1 MTSRTLTL
9 QMDFHKSLAT
19 PKVSSQDWYYSKK
32 PRTNLLGIYCANDDT
47 INCFIYDETT
57 GGVGPNEA
65 ISLLDYLLTDLE
77 NRIGGHDQL
86 IIWCDNS
93 PAHFN
98 ECYLF
103 FYMDDLVK
111 KGKLLR
117 ADLKF
122 LLEGHSYSI
131 CDRRFG
137 SIQRLF
143 DTHEVIEFP
152 HQWAIVLERSHLK
165 DVRTYWVALNMIK
178 DYKSFLKMQYISRN
192 EDLDGEKFE
201 VRGIAWLNFGYG
213 ELLNENGELKLV
225 HHPESVFLR
234 FRMDPKEQPRR
245 VSFIKKRQVTKLTP
259 ELLTPFSQEARPV
272 KKSVKDFCVKLSQKY
287 LAENAVH
294 FYQSLRVVDDDSD
307 TD

>member
-1 MTSRTLTL
+1 
-9 QMDFHKSLAT
+9 MDSYKSLAT

-32 PRTNLLGIYCANDDT
+32 LRTNLLGIYCANDDT
-47 INCFIYDETT
+47 INCFLYDETT

-77 NRIGGHDQL
+77 SRLGCHDQL

-93 PAHFN
+93 PAHFK

-103 FYMDDLVK
+103 FYLDHLVK
-111 KGKLLR
+111 KGKFLR
-117 ADLKF
+117 VDLKF

-137 SIQRLF
+137 STQRLF

-152 HQWAIVLERSHLK
+152 RQWAIVLERSRLK
-165 DVRTYWVALNMIK
+165 DVRTYWVTLNMIK

-192 EDLDGEKFE
+192 EDLGGEKFE

-213 ELLNENGELKLV
+213 ELGCVRLTL
-225 HHPESVFLR
+225 
-234 FRMDPKEQPRR
+234 FRNKNTFR
-245 VSFIKKRQVTKLTP
+245 II
-259 ELLTPFSQEARPV
+259 
-272 KKSVKDFCVKLSQKY
+272 
-287 LAENAVH
+287 
-294 FYQSLRVVDDDSD
+294 
-307 TD
+307 

>member
-1 MTSRTLTL
+1 M
-9 QMDFHKSLAT
+9 
-19 PKVSSQDWYYSKK
+19 
-32 PRTNLLGIYCANDDT
+32 
-47 INCFIYDETT
+47 
-57 GGVGPNEA
+57 
-65 ISLLDYLLTDLE
+65 
-77 NRIGGHDQL
+77 
-86 IIWCDNS
+86 
-93 PAHFN
+93 
-98 ECYLF
+98 
-103 FYMDDLVK
+103 
-111 KGKLLR
+111 
-117 ADLKF
+117 KF

-143 DTHEVIEFP
+143 DSHEVMEFP
-152 HQWAIVLERSHLK
+152 HQWAIVLKRSLK
-165 DVRTYWVALNMIK
+165 DIRTYWVTLNMIK
-178 DYKSFLKMQYISRN
+178 GYKSFLKMQCISRN

-225 HHPESVFLR
+225 HHPELVFLR

-245 VSFIKKRQVTKLTP
+245 VSFIKKRQVTKLMP

-294 FYQSLRVVDDDSD
+294 FYQSLRVVDEDSD